1 MDQAGDG
8 LHTEDLA
15 WARSLAA
22 GADIAL
28 VRYERELVPL
38 VATQLRRRGYPD
50 DVVTEV
56 QQVLRVRLLVGDG
69 EGPAIARYEGRA
81 ALKSWVLIA
90 ALREAARQRSS
101 REVPSV
107 LGDDALVEL
116 ATRADLDG
124 ADKQRYAQIFKDAF
138 RAAISTLA
146 PRERLLLRMHLIDVL
161 TIDQI
166 AAVQGVHRATAAR
179 WLERAR
185 ETLSRATRK
194 EFMARLGT
202 DPFEA
207 DEILRWVQS
216 RIELSLGGL
225 ATPVAS

>member
-22 GADIAL
+22 GEQAAID
-28 VRYERELVPL
+28 RYERELVPL
-38 VATQLRRRGYPD
+38 VAAQLRRRGYAG
-50 DVVTEV
+50 DVIAEV

-81 ALKSWVLIA
+81 ALRSWVLIA
-90 ALREAARQRSS
+90 ALREAARQLSS
-101 REVPSV
+101 REVP
-107 LGDDALVEL
+107 GDDALVEL

-138 RAAISTLA
+138 RAAIKTLA
-146 PRERLLLRMHLIDVL
+146 PRERLLLRMHLIDAL

-194 EFMARLGT
+194 DFMARLGT

-216 RIELSLGGL
+216 RIELSLGAL
-225 ATPVAS
+225 ATPVAT

>member
-1 MDQAGDG
+1 MDQEGDG

-15 WARSLAA
+15 WARELAA
-22 GADIAL
+22 GVAAAID
-28 VRYERELVPL
+28 RYERELVPL
-38 VATQLRRRGYPD
+38 VAGQLRRRGHSD
-50 DVVTEV
+50 DAVAEV

-90 ALREAARQRSS
+90 ALREAARQQIR
-101 REVPSV
+101 REP
-107 LGDDALVEL
+107 LAGDEALAQL
-116 ATRADLDG
+116 AERADLDAEG
-124 ADKQRYAQIFKDAF
+124 KARYREIYQDAF
-138 RAAISTLA
+138 RTALATLTA
-146 PRERLLLRMHLIDVL
+146 RDRVLLRMHVIDEL

-166 AAVQGVHRATAAR
+166 AAIQGVHRATAAR

-185 ETLSRATRK
+185 EQLARAARK

-207 DEILRWVQS
+207 DEVLRWVQS
-216 RIELSLGGL
+216 RIELSLGVL
-225 ATPVAS
+225 ES

>member
-22 GADIAL
+22 GEQAAID
-28 VRYERELVPL
+28 RYERELVPL
-38 VATQLRRRGYPD
+38 VAAQLRRRGYAG
-50 DVVTEV
+50 DVITEV

-81 ALKSWVLIA
+81 ALRSWVLIA
-90 ALREAARQRSS
+90 ALREAARQLSS
-101 REVPSV
+101 REVP
-107 LGDDALVEL
+107 GDDALVEL

-138 RAAISTLA
+138 RAAIKTLA
-146 PRERLLLRMHLIDVL
+146 PRERLLLRMHLIDAL

-194 EFMARLGT
+194 DFMARLGT

-216 RIELSLGGL
+216 RIELSLGAL
-225 ATPVAS
+225 ATPVAT

>member
-1 MDQAGDG
+1 
-8 LHTEDLA
+8 
-15 WARSLAA
+15 
-22 GADIAL
+22 
-28 VRYERELVPL
+28 
-38 VATQLRRRGYPD
+38 
-50 DVVTEV
+50 
-56 QQVLRVRLLVGDG
+56 
-69 EGPAIARYEGRA
+69 
-81 ALKSWVLIA
+81 
-90 ALREAARQRSS
+90 
-101 REVPSV
+101 
-107 LGDDALVEL
+107 
-116 ATRADLDG
+116 
-124 ADKQRYAQIFKDAF
+124 
-138 RAAISTLA
+138 
-146 PRERLLLRMHLIDVL
+146 MHLIDAL

-194 EFMARLGT
+194 DFMARLGT

>member
-1 MDQAGDG
+1 MDQSGDG

-15 WARSLAA
+15 WAKELAA
-22 GADIAL
+22 GIAPAID
-28 VRYERELVPL
+28 RYERELVPL
-38 VATQLRRRGYPD
+38 VAGQLRKRGHSD
-50 DVVTEV
+50 DVVSEV

-69 EGPAIARYEGRA
+69 DGPAIARYEGRA
-81 ALKSWVLIA
+81 ALRSWVLIA
-90 ALREAARQRSS
+90 AFREAARQRSNRPPVAS
-101 REVPSV
+101 
-107 LGDDALVEL
+107 DDALAEL
-116 ATRADLDG
+116 AERADLDAEG
-124 ADKQRYAQIFKDAF
+124 KARYREVFQEAF
-138 RAAISTLA
+138 RAALATLT
-146 PRERLLLRMHLIDVL
+146 PRDRVLLRMHVLDQL

-207 DEILRWVQS
+207 DEVLRWVQS
-216 RIELSLGGL
+216 RIELSLGVL
-225 ATPVAS
+225 EL

>member
-22 GADIAL
+22 GAEAAL
-28 VRYERELVPL
+28 DRYERELVPL
-38 VATQLRRRGYPD
+38 VAAQLRRRGYAG
-50 DVVTEV
+50 DVIAEV

-69 EGPAIARYEGRA
+69 EGPAIGRYEGRA
-81 ALKSWVLIA
+81 ALRSWVLIA
-90 ALREAARQRSS
+90 ALREAARQLSS
-101 REVPSV
+101 REVP
-107 LGDDALVEL
+107 GDDALVEL
-116 ATRADLDG
+116 ATGADLDG

-138 RAAISTLA
+138 RAAIKTLA
-146 PRERLLLRMHLIDVL
+146 PRERLLLRMHLIDAL

-194 EFMARLGT
+194 DFMARLGT

-216 RIELSLGGL
+216 RIELSLGAL
-225 ATPVAS
+225 ATPVAT